1 MKFPLSSCCA
11 ALLCLVPCAYGQ
23 KAIGDVYATDATVKG
38 SVVLAGGGTRL
49 MSGSSVSAGDGTAV
63 VKLTRGG
70 EVHVCSNTSISVTA
84 SPNGRDLLLAMGTG
98 AIETHYAIGAS
109 ADSLLTPDFR
119 IQMPGPGTFH
129 VAYAA
134 DARGNTCV
142 HSMSSNGASVIVT
155 ELMGDGSYQ
164 VKPGER
170 VRFANGSIAA
180 AAADAGDC
188 GCPAPPPPVIKTEA
202 TPPAEIKTVEK
213 ALVAQATS
221 HTAAAL
227 TAPPPSDP
235 SGVHVTMEAPF
246 VFNASGPPPP
256 KVPDPPATPRR
267 EIASLPAVPQPEV
280 SPPPAAPAPQAA
292 AEKKKAEKRGLF
304 GRLRGFFA
312 SVFRG

>member
-1 MKFPLSSCCA
+1 MKFRLSFCCV

-23 KAIGDVYATDATVKG
+23 KTLGEVYATDATVKG

-49 MSGSSVSAGDGTAV
+49 MSGSSVSAGEATAV
-63 VKLTRGG
+63 VKLARGG

-129 VAYAA
+129 FAYAA

-142 HSMSSNGASVIVT
+142 HSMSSNGASVIVA
-155 ELMGDGSYQ
+155 ELMGDGTYQ

-170 VRFANGSIAA
+170 VRFRNGSIAA
-180 AAADAGDC
+180 AVADTGDC
-188 GCPAPPPPVIKTEA
+188 GCPTPPPPVIKTA
-202 TPPAEIKTVEK
+202 APAPPETKTVEK
-213 ALVAQATS
+213 ALVAQATES
-221 HTAAAL
+221 AMTV
-227 TAPPPSDP
+227 PPPPDA
-235 SGVHVTMEAPF
+235 SGVRVTMDAPF
-246 VFNASGPPPP
+246 IFNASGPPPP
-256 KVPDPPATPRR
+256 RVPDPPPMQRR

-280 SPPPAAPAPQAA
+280 SPPPPPPAPPVT
-292 AEKKKAEKRGLF
+292 AEKKKEKRGFF

-312 SVFRG
+312 SVFGG